1 MAARDEALALAAV
14 DAAGLYVRQVWIAC
28 SAWGRTRSTAS
39 ASLASS
45 RLRGSSVEIRRDG
58 CGRSPSCPLAIQSP
72 SLVSCTAF
80 REASS
85 RSSSARSVESCPS
98 RCAGRIVSSWLSIS
112 SASAAIARA
121 RFCRHAVIGAREPS
135 VGNG

>member
-58 CGRSPSCPLAIQSP
+58 CGRSPSCPPAIQSP
-72 SLVSCTAF
+72 SLVSCTSF

-85 RSSSARSVESCPS
+85 
-98 RCAGRIVSSWLSIS
+98 GRIVSSWLSIS